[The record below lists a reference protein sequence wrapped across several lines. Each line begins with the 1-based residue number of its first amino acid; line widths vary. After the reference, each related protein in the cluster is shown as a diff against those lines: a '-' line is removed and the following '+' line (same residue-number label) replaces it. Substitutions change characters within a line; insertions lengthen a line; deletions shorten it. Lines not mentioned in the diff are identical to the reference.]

1 MHSLTKYMN
10 GHSDVIM
17 GAAMTNDDDV
27 HTRLRFLQNG
37 KFGDYSFYLK
47 KKTLLMFGCRCLKFM
62 TVISYWTCSVA
73 FRLFLGQPQFENF
86 APSNAGAH
94 EKRPRRCSLPGKP
107 SLR

>member
-37 KFGDYSFYLK
+37 KFGDLFFLFKNAFNVWLSVLEIYDGVQ
-47 KKTLLMFGCRCLKFM
+47 LLGL
-62 TVISYWTCSVA
+62 
-73 FRLFLGQPQFENF
+73 FRRLSIVSWST
-86 APSNAGAH
+86 AV
-94 EKRPRRCSLPGKP
+94 
-107 SLR
+107 

>member
-47 KKTLLMFGCRCLKFM
+47 KKNAFNVWLSVLEIYDGDQLLDL
-62 TVISYWTCSVA
+62 
-73 FRLFLGQPQFENF
+73 FRRLSIVSWST
-86 APSNAGAH
+86 AV
-94 EKRPRRCSLPGKP
+94 
-107 SLR
+107 